1 MAVECCWVST
11 PIYAAPGRHFI
22 FTKKGEKIGAMT
34 LQLTSR
40 QSNILAFIRQ
50 RLEQAGE
57 VPTLEEIGQA
67 MGIPSVSAVLK
78 HVRSLEAKGR
88 LVIEPNRSRGIR
100 LVQETD
106 PLAADTLELPL
117 VGRIAAGEPIFSE
130 SRVERSLRVSRWLF
144 RLQPDYLVRVMGDS
158 MRDEGIL
165 DGDLVAVHATP
176 VARHGQV
183 VAARVAGD
191 RFTIKRL
198 YWEGDVI
205 RLLPNSPGYQPID
218 PDPTED
224 FAIEGLFAGLVRGG

>member
-1 MAVECCWVST
+1 MYV
-11 PIYAAPGRHFI
+11 
-22 FTKKGEKIGAMT
+22 MT

-40 QSNILAFIRQ
+40 QSNILAFIRE
-50 RLEQAGE
+50 RLEQGGE
-57 VPTLEEIGQA
+57 VPTLEEIGLA
-67 MGIPSVSAVLK
+67 MGIPNVSAVLK

-144 RLQPDYLVRVMGDS
+144 RLQPDYLVRVIGDS

-198 YWEGDVI
+198 YWQGDVI

>member
-1 MAVECCWVST
+1 
-11 PIYAAPGRHFI
+11 
-22 FTKKGEKIGAMT
+22 MT

-40 QSNILAFIRQ
+40 QSNILAFIRA
-50 RLEQAGE
+50 RLERDGE
-57 VPTLEEIGQA
+57 APTLEEIGLA
-67 MGIPSVSAVLK
+67 MGLPNVSAVLK

-88 LVIEPNRSRGIR
+88 LAIEPNRTRGIR
-100 LVQETD
+100 LIQEAD

-117 VGRIAAGEPIFSE
+117 IGRIAAGEPIFSE
-130 SRVERSLRVSRWLF
+130 SRVERSLQVSRWLF
-144 RLQPDYLVRVMGDS
+144 RLKPDYLVRVMGDS

-183 VAARVAGD
+183 VAARVEGE

-198 YWEGDVI
+198 YWQGDVI

-224 FAIEGLFAGLVRGG
+224 FAIEGLFAGLVRGS

>member
-1 MAVECCWVST
+1 LCSVS
-11 PIYAAPGRHFI
+11 YSI
-22 FTKKGEKIGAMT
+22 FTKKGENGATMT

-40 QSNILAFIRQ
+40 QSNILAFIRA
-50 RLEQAGE
+50 RLERDGE
-57 VPTLEEIGQA
+57 APTLEEIGQA
-67 MGIPSVSAVLK
+67 MELPNVSAVLK

-88 LVIEPNRSRGIR
+88 LVIEPNRARGIR

-117 VGRIAAGEPIFSE
+117 IGRIAAGEPIFSE
-130 SRVERSLRVSRWLF
+130 SRVERSLYVSRWLF
-144 RLQPDYLVRVMGDS
+144 RLKPDYLVRVIGDS

-183 VAARVAGD
+183 VAARVEGE

-198 YWEGDVI
+198 YWQGDVI

-224 FAIEGLFAGLVRGG
+224 FAIEGLFAGLVRGS

>member
-1 MAVECCWVST
+1 
-11 PIYAAPGRHFI
+11 
-22 FTKKGEKIGAMT
+22 MT

-40 QSNILAFIRQ
+40 QSNILAFIRA
-50 RLEQAGE
+50 RLERDGE
-57 VPTLEEIGQA
+57 APTLEEIGEA
-67 MGIPSVSAVLK
+67 MGLPNVSAVLK

-88 LVIEPNRSRGIR
+88 LVIEPNRARGIS

-117 VGRIAAGEPIFSE
+117 IGRIAAGEPIFSE
-130 SRVERSLRVSRWLF
+130 SRVERSLYVSRWLF
-144 RLQPDYLVRVMGDS
+144 RLKPDYLVRVIGDS

-183 VAARVAGD
+183 VAARVEGE

-198 YWEGDVI
+198 YWQGDVI

-218 PDPTED
+218 PDPAED
-224 FAIEGLFAGLVRGG
+224 FAIEGLFAGLVRGS

>member
-1 MAVECCWVST
+1 MC
-11 PIYAAPGRHFI
+11 
-22 FTKKGEKIGAMT
+22 AMT

-40 QSNILAFIRQ
+40 QSNILTFIRA
-50 RLEQAGE
+50 RLEQGGE

-78 HVRSLEAKGR
+78 HVRALEAKGR
-88 LVIEPNRSRGIR
+88 LVIEPNRARGIR

-106 PLAADTLELPL
+106 PLAADTLDLPL

-130 SRVERSLRVSRWLF
+130 SRIERSLRVSRWLF
-144 RLQPDYLVRVMGDS
+144 RLKPDYLVRVMGDS

-198 YWEGDVI
+198 HWKGDVI